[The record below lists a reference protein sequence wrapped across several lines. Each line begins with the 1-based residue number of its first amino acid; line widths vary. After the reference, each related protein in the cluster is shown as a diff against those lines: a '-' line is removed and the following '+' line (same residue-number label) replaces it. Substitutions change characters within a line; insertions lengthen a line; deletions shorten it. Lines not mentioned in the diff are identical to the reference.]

1 MYFSTVELSTTASP
15 CVNSFLLLLIILKTG
30 SVMLLRASLRQPLCH
45 FIWKRTKI
53 TSSVNYIKALVSED
67 CLEIEWN
74 DGHKSRFHNSWLRF
88 SCQCEHCKQSHSG
101 QRTIDTLSI
110 PEPLEI
116 SDFSLSKNK
125 ENLEVKWENERDHQG
140 VLNLQWLRENCYSE
154 VARKLDNK
162 RRITQPHIGEHSLPE
177 VEYSTIMESRE
188 GLWKM
193 LSQLSDHGVSLVKN
207 VPHDDEE
214 NVLKV
219 GRLIGPIQETI
230 YGKMFDVVS
239 TPNPINI
246 AYSSVGLS
254 YHIDL
259 AYYESPPG
267 LQLLHCLRFD
277 SDIEGGESLFLDA
290 FYVAEEFRKQ
300 FPKEFD
306 DLVRIPGTFQ
316 KIHFERDYP
325 VKLVYKRPH
334 IVLSPDKEIVAV
346 TWAPPFEGPLSVPE
360 EDVEPYYRAYRLFSK
375 LMEESPLQK
384 SVRLHQG
391 DLVCFNNRRILHG
404 RNSFNL
410 NGGVRHFKGAY
421 VNIDEFR
428 NAFQVTSELVGSGEP
443 CRRSG
448 NHCFL

>member
-1 MYFSTVELSTTASP
+1 MYFSTVELNTTASQ

-45 FIWKRTKI
+45 FIWKRTKT

-162 RRITQPHIGEHSLPE
+162 RRKTQPHIGEHSLPE

-360 EDVEPYYRAYRLFSK
+360 
-375 LMEESPLQK
+375 K

>member
-1 MYFSTVELSTTASP
+1 
-15 CVNSFLLLLIILKTG
+15 
-30 SVMLLRASLRQPLCH
+30 MLLRASLRQPLCH

-162 RRITQPHIGEHSLPE
+162 RRKTQPHIGEHSLPE

-207 VPHDDEE
+207 VPLDDEE